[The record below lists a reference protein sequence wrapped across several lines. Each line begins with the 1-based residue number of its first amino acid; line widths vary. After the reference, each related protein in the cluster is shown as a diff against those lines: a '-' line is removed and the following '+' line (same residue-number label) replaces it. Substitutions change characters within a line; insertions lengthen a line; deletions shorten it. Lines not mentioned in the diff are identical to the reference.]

1 MPKVAIIDWET
12 FDTRPTAMV
21 LSLGA
26 TCFEPNDLTSWDALV
41 KQSFYEVF
49 NLDSE
54 SERTISPDTVLWWMN
69 QDKNAISAITDPTKS
84 RMDLAEAIVKFNTW
98 LRENEVTHLIGNGSN
113 FDNPILENI
122 YQQLD
127 IRPELAYWASMD
139 LRTAKWLA
147 TSKNPNLNLL
157 KPAGMIAHNAMHDSI
172 YEAMCFQKYYKELM
186 HDDTKT

>member
-26 TCFEPNDLTSWDALV
+26 TCFEPNDLTSWDTLT
-41 KQSFYEVF
+41 KQSFYTVF
-49 NLDSE
+49 DLDSE
-54 SERTISPDTVLWWMN
+54 LDRTISPDTVLWWMR
-69 QDKNAISAITDPTKS
+69 QDKKAITAITNPSESKVS
-84 RMDLAEAIVKFNTW
+84 LAQGIISFNTW

-122 YQQLD
+122 YQQLN
-127 IRPELAYWASMD
+127 IKAELSYWASLD

-147 TSKNPNLNLL
+147 TNKNKYLDMP

-172 YEAMCFQKYYKELM
+172 YEAMCFQKYYKELIL
-186 HDDTKT
+186 